1 MTKQM
6 TEQLYP
12 NIHRLRIPLPKN
24 PLKEL
29 NCYVIAGQER
39 SLIIDTGFNRPECE
53 EALLGGIAELGI
65 ALDRTDVLLTH
76 RHSDHT
82 GLARLLEERGARIFA
97 GRAEQEA
104 IRKMA
109 GGEAWVNMNEKVRLL
124 GLEEYGITVDDHPG
138 YRYRPLPLADC
149 RPLAEGDRLSYGGYD
164 FEVVDIPG
172 HTPGHIGL
180 YEAEH
185 KLFFC
190 GDHILFTITPNI
202 TFWDFRQDSLA
213 EYFASLRKVAA
224 LPIELLFTAHREL
237 VSNHL
242 ARIEELLQHHEKRLA
257 EVMAIMAQGE
267 QTASRTAA
275 QMHWDI
281 RARSWEDFPKAQ
293 KWFATGEAAAHLEYL
308 VNQGRLQRRTADGI
322 MYYRLPA

>member
-1 MTKQM
+1 M

-12 NIHRLRIPLPKN
+12 NIYRLRIPLPKN

-29 NCYVIAGQER
+29 NCYVIAGKER

-53 EALLGGIAELGI
+53 EALLGGIADLGI

-82 GLARLLEERGARIFA
+82 GLARLLEERGARVFA

-109 GGEAWVNMNEKVRLL
+109 GGEAWVNMNEKARLL
-124 GLEEYGITVDDHPG
+124 GLGEYGITVDDHPG
-138 YRYRPLPLADC
+138 YRYRPLPLAAC

-293 KWFATGEAAAHLEYL
+293 KWFGTGEAAAHLEYL

>member
-1 MTKQM
+1 M

-12 NIHRLRIPLPKN
+12 NIYRLRIPLPKN

-29 NCYVIAGQER
+29 NCYVIAGKER

-82 GLARLLEERGARIFA
+82 GLAHLLEERGARVFA

-109 GGEAWVNMNEKVRLL
+109 GGEAWVNMNEKARLL

>member
-1 MTKQM
+1 M

-12 NIHRLRIPLPKN
+12 NIYRLRIPLPKN

-29 NCYVIAGQER
+29 NCYVIAGKER

-82 GLARLLEERGARIFA
+82 GLAHLLEERGARVFA

-109 GGEAWVNMNEKVRLL
+109 GGEAWVNMNEKARLL

-213 EYFASLRKVAA
+213 QYFASLRKVAA

>member
-1 MTKQM
+1 M

-12 NIHRLRIPLPKN
+12 NIYRLRIPLPKN

-29 NCYVIAGQER
+29 NCYVIAGKER

-82 GLARLLEERGARIFA
+82 GLAHLLEERGARVFA

-109 GGEAWVNMNEKVRLL
+109 GGEAWVNMNEKARLL

-138 YRYRPLPLADC
+138 YRYRPLPLAAC

-213 EYFASLRKVAA
+213 QYFASLRKVAA

>member
-1 MTKQM
+1 M

-12 NIHRLRIPLPKN
+12 NIYRLRIPLPKN

-29 NCYVIAGQER
+29 NCYVIAGKER

-82 GLARLLEERGARIFA
+82 GLAHLLEERGARVFA

-109 GGEAWVNMNEKVRLL
+109 GGEAWVNMNEKARLL
-124 GLEEYGITVDDHPG
+124 GLGEYGITVDDHPG

-213 EYFASLRKVAA
+213 QYFASLRKVAA

>member
-1 MTKQM
+1 M

-12 NIHRLRIPLPKN
+12 NIYRLRIPLPKN

-29 NCYVIAGQER
+29 NCYVIAGKER

-82 GLARLLEERGARIFA
+82 GLARLLEERGARVFA

-109 GGEAWVNMNEKVRLL
+109 GGEAWVNMNEKARLL

-138 YRYRPLPLADC
+138 YRYRPLPLAAC

-213 EYFASLRKVAA
+213 QYFASLRKAAA